1 MTLRADHVAGAV
13 FIAFG
18 LLIIALSGDLPVGQL
33 SMPGSG
39 FLPKI
44 LAGFTIAFGI
54 VLIVRARESGVF
66 ANVTWATVAKAGKY
80 AVGAAAITAMTA
92 LTVYLLVTYGIIT
105 AAAAVHFLATRGL
118 LAATMA
124 IVFVLLAVSDRH
136 AAAVTAITAVA
147 VYWFEEL
154 GFLTTM
160 VAMMF
165 VLLVAIERRRPIYAA
180 LYSVGVVGL
189 TYLTFVYVLKT
200 PLITGPYGF

>member
-1 MTLRADHVAGAV
+1 MTLRADHVAGAA

-18 LLIIALSGDLPVGQL
+18 ALVIALSGDLPMGQL

-54 VLIVRARESGVF
+54 VLIVRAGESKPF
-66 ANVTWATVAKAGKY
+66 AEIEWTD
-80 AVGAAAITAMTA
+80 
-92 LTVYLLVTYGIIT
+92 
-105 AAAAVHFLATRGL
+105 AVH
-118 LAATMA
+118 A
-124 IVFVLLAVSDRH
+124 I
-136 AAAVTAITAVA
+136 AVTVITGVA
-147 VYWFEEL
+147 VYFFELL
-154 GFLTTM
+154 GFATTM

-165 VLLVAIERRRPIYAA
+165 VLLVAIERRPLHHAA

-200 PLITGPYGF
+200 PLVTGPFGF